1 MMHVEALLRCG
12 AVLTILLMSVFSVN
26 AQSAS
31 EDSGLLLELNKTS
44 PSSDGCLLTF
54 VAQNKTGKDL
64 SNASYEFVLFNK
76 DGLVSQMTVFEFGA
90 LPPGKT
96 VVRQFD
102 LATLD
107 CASVGRILINGP
119 SGCSSSSPAA
129 YCEASMTTVSRSSI
143 DFLM

>member
-1 MMHVEALLRCG
+1 MMHAEALLRCG
-12 AVLTILLMSVFSVN
+12 AVLTILLMSCFTVH
-26 AQSAS
+26 AQNSAAN
-31 EDSGLLLELNKTS
+31 SGLVLELNKTS

-54 VAQNKTGKDL
+54 VAQNKTLKDL
-64 SNASYEFVLFNK
+64 SDASYEFVLFNK

-90 LPPGKT
+90 LPSGKT
-96 VVRQFD
+96 VVRQFN

-119 SGCSSSSPAA
+119 SGCSSSNPAA
-129 YCEASMTTVSRSSI
+129 YCEASMTTMSRSSI